1 MAQSVVVDTDILIDF
16 AHDYAEWLRG
26 LLKDK
31 SYGVVLSTI
40 VIAEYLTAKSID
52 DKKELKLAEKT
63 FSFFVKQDFTEE
75 IAKIMGRI
83 MRNKSFPRGTG
94 IADLIIA
101 STAIYLDAP
110 LATRNKSHFQ
120 GIPGLRFFEPKEI
133 ED

>member
-16 AHDYAEWLRG
+16 THDYAEWLRG

-31 SYGVVLSTI
+31 NYAVVLPTI
-40 VIAEYLTAKSID
+40 VIAEYLTAKSIN

-94 IADLIIA
+94 IGDLIIA
-101 STAIYLDAP
+101 STAIFLDVP
-110 LATRNKSHFQ
+110 LATRNKLHFK

-133 ED
+133 EE

>member
-1 MAQSVVVDTDILIDF
+1 MVQAVVVDTDILIDF

-31 SYGVVLSTI
+31 NYAVVLPTI
-40 VIAEYLTAKSID
+40 VIAEYLAAKSID

-101 STAIYLDAP
+101 STAVHLDAP
-110 LATRNKSHFQ
+110 LATRNKNHFK

-133 ED
+133 EI